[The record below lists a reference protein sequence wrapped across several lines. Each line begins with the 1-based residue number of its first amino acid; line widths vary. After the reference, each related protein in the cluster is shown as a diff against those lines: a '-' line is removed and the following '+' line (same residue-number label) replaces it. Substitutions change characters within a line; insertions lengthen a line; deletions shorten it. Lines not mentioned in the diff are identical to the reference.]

1 MTRELDPQLVEA
13 VAIAINADEACWAGV
28 NVWTNPEHGINE
40 QTKWEYR
47 RLATAAITSADAH
60 RAPQVREAVQRLAMA
75 AEWIQGYPNPENSE
89 ANRGAY
95 DDAYTDLLR
104 LLGAQEGDDA

>member
-60 RAPQVREAVQRLAMA
+60 RAAVVRALVRELHDADDQGQKGEA
-75 AEWIQGYPNPENSE
+75 AIE
-89 ANRGAY
+89 
-95 DDAYTDLLR
+95 LLT
-104 LLGAQEGDDA
+104 LLGAQEGE

>member
-60 RAPQVREAVQRLAMA
+60 RAAVVREAIANYRANV
-75 AEWIQGYPNPENSE
+75 E
-89 ANRGAY
+89 ANVQWGPGNNNILLLKIDALLPERG
-95 DDAYTDLLR
+95 D
-104 LLGAQEGDDA
+104 E

>member
-60 RAPQVREAVQRLAMA
+60 RAPAVREAVERIDEAWGAVCEGGPPQDVDA
-75 AEWIQGYPNPENSE
+75 AY
-89 ANRGAY
+89 A
-95 DDAYTDLLR
+95 TLLTM
-104 LLGAQEGDDA
+104 LGAQEGDDA